1 MMAAIYSHTKL
12 HHRDVM
18 SDLTLFDMVSVSVV
32 FGANS
37 KHMVKIYSRAAFS
50 IYVHKNVI

>member
-1 MMAAIYSHTKL
+1 MMAAKYSHTKL